1 MVFWNNEGLSP
12 WWRSSV
18 CSGQPAMYSTKSL
31 LISTALSQRDAT
43 RALTRAGQWHWSSS
57 WYCGVVFGINRG
69 GYGSKHFHDRTGQ
82 FNGTFLV
89 DTRLYEWM
97 RWVVPL
103 MIKLLLFF
111 AIYSW
116 IPRNSSILLKARL
129 IGALVAA
136 GLWELATRALSWA
149 LATGFTNFEPVYAHS
164 SSIIALMTWM
174 YLTGYI
180 VFLGAHLTHA
190 LNYHFVD

>member
-1 MVFWNNEGLSP
+1 
-12 WWRSSV
+12 
-18 CSGQPAMYSTKSL
+18 
-31 LISTALSQRDAT
+31 
-43 RALTRAGQWHWSSS
+43 
-57 WYCGVVFGINRG
+57 
-69 GYGSKHFHDRTGQ
+69 
-82 FNGTFLV
+82 
-89 DTRLYEWM
+89 M